1 MVEGPIYVIIDM
13 IKLLLENTI
22 GTIFGLLGL
31 SGDLLSS
38 LSVVSSVGGGLG
50 LVIVLVILFAAGF
63 FVVKF
68 LLGSMKTAAFLILA
82 GLAIL
87 AFLFIGSAVV

>member
-1 MVEGPIYVIIDM
+1 MTEGPIYII
-13 IKLLLENTI
+13 LEMLTTLINHTAES
-22 GTIFGLLGL
+22 IFTLLGL

-50 LVIVLVILFAAGF
+50 LVIVLLVLGVAGF

-68 LLGSMKTAAFLILA
+68 LLGSMKTVAMLIL
-82 GLAIL
+82 GVLAIL
-87 AFLFIGSAVV
+87 AFLFVGSAFV